1 MNEQGGTGGGRRI
14 RVALYARVSTFQQN
28 IESQLIPLREFASLR
43 GFDVIGEYKDV
54 GVSGIRYRRE
64 GLDKLMDGARKR
76 LFDGVVVFQFSR
88 FARSVK
94 HLVEA
99 LAEFRAL
106 GISFMS
112 YSENIDTS
120 SPIGEAIFAVIAALA
135 QLERD
140 LIRERVQAGLRRAKA
155 EGRRLGRPTTGVS
168 PARAVEAFAAAGS
181 IRAAARTLRISASSV
196 ARLIKAAQMDG
207 RGTSGVA

>member
-1 MNEQGGTGGGRRI
+1 
-14 RVALYARVSTFQQN
+14 
-28 IESQLIPLREFASLR
+28 
-43 GFDVIGEYKDV
+43 
-54 GVSGIRYRRE
+54 
-64 GLDKLMDGARKR
+64 MDGARKR